1 MKKKSGP
8 SKMSLKEVLYDI
20 KVNGNA
26 PRVKDLV
33 KTEEV
38 RSLIRQLVTRYGA
51 DHKEVFR
58 IWLNHFTIVRYKY
71 EEDFTEE
78 RYLHYARKHIGTY
91 LFPDEKFDVLEEDED
106 E

>member
-1 MKKKSGP
+1 MKKKNNP

-38 RSLIRQLVTRYGA
+38 RSLIRQLVARYGI
-51 DHKEVFR
+51 DRKEDIRV
-58 IWLNHFTIVRYKY
+58 WLNHFTIVRFKY
-71 EEDFTEE
+71 EEDFTVE
-78 RYLHYARKHIGTY
+78 RYLHYAKKHIGMY
-91 LFPDEKFDVLEEDED
+91 LFPENFFNMFEDDED